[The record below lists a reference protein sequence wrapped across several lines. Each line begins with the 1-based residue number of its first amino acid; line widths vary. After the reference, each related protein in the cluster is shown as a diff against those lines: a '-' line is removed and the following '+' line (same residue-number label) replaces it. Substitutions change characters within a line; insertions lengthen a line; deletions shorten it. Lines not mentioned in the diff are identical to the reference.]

1 MAYIYKVYKTLLMS
15 LLRENIDIFKLYST
29 RSSCVTEDSNDTRPG
44 IQTETGTST
53 SSDGVSGGSISV
65 LFQPV
70 QDGCLVSP
78 PSQTLGALG
87 SLTLALW
94 IKPSSPG
101 EM

>member
-1 MAYIYKVYKTLLMS
+1 MHIFTRNIKHLLS
-15 LLRENIDIFKLYST
+15 ENVNMFKLYST
-29 RSSCVTEDSNDTRPG
+29 RGTCITEDSNDTRPG
-44 IQTETGTST
+44 TQTDTGATT
-53 SSDGVSGGSISV
+53 SSEGVSGGSSSV
-65 LFQPV
+65 LFRPV

-78 PSQTLGALG
+78 PSQKLGVLG